1 LNDSLKVALLSPEY
15 PPLSIG
21 GISAVCYDLSMNL
34 SRQGVHATVFCGKSD
49 KLTVE
54 KVNDN
59 LRVVRMPLLG
69 FPPKHLWFQIQNLS
83 PLLKML
89 KEFDVV
95 HNVDPRG
102 AFLAYFGRKLHK
114 PFVTHVHGSG
124 YGETKVFLRSP
135 VSCWTL
141 GDFVYEILEYPMNEY
156 LTNMC
161 LRNSDHLVVCSTN
174 RVEEMKR
181 RNRDLDFTKVSV
193 IYNGIDFEKIDSK
206 GVVTEEKGNSVLYWG
221 RLYYNKGILQLI
233 KAISLVKK
241 EFSNVL
247 LDVCGK
253 GPLETKIRVLLR
265 KLDLEGSVYIHGY
278 VSEKDL
284 TEKIRTASVV
294 ALPSLYEGQPI
305 AALEAMAYKKPVI
318 MYDFPFAR
326 EYITDWHNGLLA
338 KGGDV
343 KDFAQRICAVL
354 WDKKLRLKLGQNGY
368 EHVKKNHSWTTL
380 ICKYVDLYNDLTQ

>member
-1 LNDSLKVALLSPEY
+1 VALLSPEY

-34 SRQGVHATVFCGKSD
+34 SKQGIHATVFCGKSD

-83 PLLKML
+83 PLLKIL
-89 KEFDVV
+89 KEFDIV

-102 AFLAYFGRKLHK
+102 AFLAYFSRKLHK

-193 IYNGIDFEKIDSK
+193 IYNGIDFEKIDSISA
-206 GVVTEEKGNSVLYWG
+206 VTEEKNFSVLYWG

-253 GPLETKIRVLLR
+253 GPLESKIRALLR
-265 KLDLEGSVYIHGY
+265 KLDLESSVYIHGY
-278 VSEKDL
+278 VSEKYL

-326 EYITDWHNGLLA
+326 EYIMDWHNGLLA

-343 KDFAQRICAVL
+343 KDLAQRICAVL
-354 WDKKLRLKLGQNGY
+354 LDKKLRLKLGQNGY
-368 EHVKKNHSWTTL
+368 EHVKKNHSWAAL
-380 ICKYVDLYNDLTQ
+380 ICKYVDLYKNLTQ